1 MRRRP
6 GHLRRCIE
14 APRARRQVDLAVV
27 RGAALVTPD
36 RRYSVQLLP
45 ADRTVA
51 EWAASAGG
59 CLALAPHNVHVVEEG
74 LGEGREEYGTRRRDR
89 IGGLTFDSTRSF
101 TVVDS
106 PDTSS
111 CSEVSSS
118 SSSREAGAHL
128 EHKPH
133 NSFGMYK
140 IPKAPKSVRPCPR
153 SMREVLEQATVA
165 GGLVGDG
172 QEQVLVIKEE
182 KELEQ
187 YVVIKEERSEVEVKK
202 EEEDLLEDLL
212 KSPTKVMNDV
222 DLDFLDDVVLEP
234 KHVPEE
240 EVANDESILDMLG
253 SEDAGGF

>member
-118 SSSREAGAHL
+118 SSSRGAGAHL

-153 SMREVLEQATVA
+153 SMREVLEQATV
-165 GGLVGDG
+165 
-172 QEQVLVIKEE
+172 EQVLVIKEE